1 MVLSASSFTATT
13 ATFAVSAT
21 TATSATSATSATA
34 YTACRCTFELK
45 GVHNPK
51 KKTNRDTSSIFL
63 NETAALQRACVF
75 LNTVSY
81 KHSRKIERAM
91 V

>member
-1 MVLSASSFTATT
+1 MVLSTSSFTATT

-45 GVHNPK
+45 GVHNQK
-51 KKTNRDTSSIFL
+51 KNQ
-63 NETAALQRACVF
+63 QRYLF
-75 LNTVSY
+75 NFF
-81 KHSRKIERAM
+81 K
-91 V
+91 